1 MIGNCFCI
9 LMFVFINECT
19 NRESGLKGVCGLR
32 SKFLRNAK
40 HNCEK
45 LSATNVFSNC
55 LCNVVSKIY
64 ITSCLGDGCVLCP
77 CFL

>member
-9 LMFVFINECT
+9 LVFILYLIECT

-32 SKFLRNAK
+32 SKFLGNAK

-45 LSATNVFSNC
+45 LSSTNVFSNC
-55 LCNVVSKIY
+55 
-64 ITSCLGDGCVLCP
+64 
-77 CFL
+77 